1 MAEHW
6 RLTAAEAAGAIAA
19 GRLTSEALVRACLS
33 RIEAREPQVRAWA
46 WLDPA
51 LALQQARERDRS
63 APSGV
68 LHGIPVG
75 VKDMFDTLDMPTQHN
90 SAIRLGH
97 RPGQD
102 AAVVSLLRSAG
113 AVILGK
119 TETQEFGAGGKLAP
133 TRNPHNAAHSPG
145 GSSSGSAAAVA
156 DFMVPLALGTQTGG
170 SLLRPASY
178 CGVYAMKPTWNVVSR
193 EGAKGSALTLDTI
206 GWCGRCVADLQLVAE
221 ALGALLE
228 PVPAS
233 RPFKGLCVALCRTPM
248 WQRAEPA
255 SQNALETAG
264 DLLSRAGATVERL
277 ELPAHFA
284 RLSDL
289 NRLVIAAE
297 GRAAFMAEYRS
308 SPGLLHDD
316 FRAYVENRNAYTPAQ
331 ICEAL
336 DFSAACRPE
345 FDRIASRYDGIIA
358 PGAVGEAPLLH
369 DKGDSVF
376 QRMWTLLHAPCI
388 NLPGFSGPLG
398 LPIGVT
404 LVGSRYADAQLLAVA
419 DTIAKAIHP
428 SERSGGT
435 ALLPAGTRGL

>member
-1 MAEHW
+1 M
-6 RLTAAEAAGAIAA
+6 
-19 GRLTSEALVRACLS
+19 RACLS
-33 RIEAREPQVRAWA
+33 RIEAREPQVGAWA

-63 APSGV
+63 ARSGV

-75 VKDMFDTLDMPTQHN
+75 VKDVFDTADMPTQHN

-102 AAVVSLLRSAG
+102 AAAVSLLRSAG

-119 TETQEFGAGGKLAP
+119 TATQEFGAGGKLAA
-133 TRNPHNAAHSPG
+133 TRNPHHAAHSPG
-145 GSSSGSAAAVA
+145 GSSSGSAAAVG

-206 GWCGRCVADLQLVAE
+206 GWCGRSVADLRLVAE

-233 RPFKGLCVALCRTPM
+233 PPAKGLRVALCRTPM
-248 WQRAEPA
+248 WPRAEPA
-255 SQNALETAG
+255 AQSALEAAG
-264 DLLSRAGATVERL
+264 ERLARAGAALERL

-284 RLSDL
+284 RLSEL

-297 GRAAFMAEYRS
+297 GRGAFMAEYRS
-308 SPGLLHDD
+308 AYALLHED
-316 FRAYVENRNAYTPAQ
+316 FRGYVENRNAYTPAQ

-336 DFSAACRPE
+336 DFSAACRPQ
-345 FDRIASRYDGIIA
+345 FDRIASGYDAVLA

-376 QRMWTLLHAPCI
+376 QRLWTLLHAPCL
-388 NLPGFSGPLG
+388 NLPGFSGPRG

-404 LVGSRYADAQLLAVA
+404 LVGGRDADARLLAAA
-419 DTIAKAIHP
+419 DTIA
-428 SERSGGT
+428 R
-435 ALLPAGTRGL
+435 LLESPP

>member
-1 MAEHW
+1 M
-6 RLTAAEAAGAIAA
+6 G
-19 GRLTSEALVRACLS
+19 
-33 RIEAREPQVRAWA
+33 AWA

-63 APSGV
+63 ARSGV

-75 VKDMFDTLDMPTQHN
+75 VKDVFDTADMPTQHN

-119 TETQEFGAGGKLAP
+119 TATQEFGAGGKLAS
-133 TRNPHNAAHSPG
+133 TRNPHHAAHSPG
-145 GSSSGSAAAVA
+145 GSSSGSAAAVG
-156 DFMVPLALGTQTGG
+156 DLMVPLALGTQTGG

-193 EGAKGSALTLDTI
+193 EGAKGSALTLDTV
-206 GWCGRCVADLQLVAE
+206 GWCGRSVADLRLVAE

-233 RPFKGLCVALCRTPM
+233 PPVKGLRVALCRTPM
-248 WQRAEPA
+248 WPRAEPA
-255 SQNALETAG
+255 SQSALEAAG
-264 DLLSRAGATVERL
+264 ERLAGAGATVERL

-297 GRAAFMAEYRS
+297 GRGAFMAEYRAS
-308 SPGLLHDD
+308 YALLHED
-316 FRAYVENRNAYTPAQ
+316 FRGYVENRNAYTPAQ

-345 FDRIASRYDGIIA
+345 FDRIASRYDAVIA
-358 PGAVGEAPLLH
+358 PGAVGEATLLH

-376 QRMWTLLHAPCI
+376 QRIWTLLHAPCI
-388 NLPGFSGPLG
+388 NLPGFCGPRG

-404 LVGSRYADAQLLAVA
+404 LVGGRYADARLLAAA
-419 DTIAKAIHP
+419 DTI
-428 SERSGGT
+428 SRSSREHSIGE
-435 ALLPAGTRGL
+435 